1 MKGYYKK
8 FFTGKVNYQ
17 DNKQNEFTF
26 ELEEDADLTDEI
38 EKSLMEIKR
47 TMNISED
54 EINEAIRSRKI
65 LKTK

>member
-17 DNKQNEFTF
+17 NNKQNEFTF

-38 EKSLMEIKR
+38 EKSLIEIKR

-54 EINEAIRSRKI
+54 EINEAIRSRRI